1 MTKILVTGS
10 TGKIGRQLVA
20 QLDGADV
27 RALTR
32 SPVTA
37 GLPGNVEAVAGDLAT
52 VEGLEAALDGVDKVF
67 LLWPLFSTGS
77 AAEVVDLIAR
87 HARHVVFLSSA
98 GVTDDG
104 ENTIFHA
111 EIERLIEQSGLQWT
125 FLRAGGFATNALDWA
140 EQIRTGGEVHWPY
153 GNAVRVL
160 IHEADIA
167 AVAARTLTEDG
178 HFGRKYVLTGADQIS
193 QADQVRAIG
202 TAIGADLRWREMDPG
217 TAREYLM
224 STWGDSSFVSGA
236 LEHWASLEKH
246 PEEANGTVERI
257 TGVPARTFGEWARD
271 HADDFRP
278 LATG

>member
-20 QLDGADV
+20 QLTGADV

-32 SPVTA
+32 SPETA
-37 GLPGNVEAVAGDLAT
+37 GLPRNVGTVAGELAAMEG
-52 VEGLEAALDGVDKVF
+52 VEGALDGVDKVF

-111 EIERLIEQSGLQWT
+111 EIERLIERSGLQWT

-140 EQIRTGGEVHWPY
+140 E
-153 GNAVRVL
+153 
-160 IHEADIA
+160 
-167 AVAARTLTEDG
+167 
-178 HFGRKYVLTGADQIS
+178 
-193 QADQVRAIG
+193 
-202 TAIGADLRWREMDPG
+202 
-217 TAREYLM
+217 
-224 STWGDSSFVSGA
+224 
-236 LEHWASLEKH
+236 
-246 PEEANGTVERI
+246 
-257 TGVPARTFGEWARD
+257 
-271 HADDFRP
+271 
-278 LATG
+278 